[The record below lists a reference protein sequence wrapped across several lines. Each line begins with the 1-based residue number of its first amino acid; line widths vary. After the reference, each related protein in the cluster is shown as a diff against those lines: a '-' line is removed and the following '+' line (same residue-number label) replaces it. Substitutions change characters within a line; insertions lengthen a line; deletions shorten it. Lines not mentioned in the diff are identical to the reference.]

1 MSSPRPDP
9 LNADKAISLEA
20 MLQHERTL
28 IDTLRAQAST
38 RPDAPLTGLAFSG
51 GGIRSATFNLGV
63 IQALAERKLLRQF
76 DYLSTVSGGGY
87 IGAWLTALIQRK
99 ANGRVAQVE
108 PLLATGG
115 DENTALRFLRS
126 YSNYL
131 TPRRGLLS
139 ADTLAAVATYL
150 RNLYLNLTVLILFV
164 MVALLLPW
172 LIITALPYLA
182 GLQLPG
188 LGTLLEWSGFHYLNA
203 LHPVYFG
210 LGGLSLLVAIVAVSF
225 NLVTGDGKPRFYTR
239 QGWVVGLVVLPTVM
253 GACLLSYGFFLV
265 SARLTDG
272 PFIWMKW
279 SVVLYTL
286 AWLYGWLLSRT
297 FGTFRQRIPPEPMQ
311 EAYLNTMRS
320 NLVMLLSTLA
330 AGALGGLLFYGL
342 ARGLK
347 YLPADGA
354 RWWAV
359 GLGTPLILKIFSLVV
374 TAHIGFMRRNFS
386 NQIREWWSRLGGW
399 VIIVALA
406 WLALFAVAVYA
417 APLLVWAR
425 NWAYGAGGIW
435 LSSTVSGVLL
445 GSGPATGKPGSTPWK
460 EWLAKSAPWVFIA
473 GLLILLSAALQSF
486 LPALAGAGVQTG
498 ALDASIQDFAR
509 VYLAA
514 MNQVAIQTVL
524 AVTLGCLTLAMLLS
538 WRVDIN
544 LFSLYYFYRNR
555 LVRCY
560 LGASRQPKRNPQPFT
575 GFDPADDMVLADL
588 VQRPYPIFNT
598 AINLVKGSELAWQQ
612 RKAASFSFTPSYCGF
627 ALAAT
632 ASTAPHCREGYR
644 PTREYIGPDGV
655 FLGTAVAISGAAACP
670 NMGYHSSPAL
680 AVLMTVF
687 NVRLG
692 HWTGNPC
699 HKTAWREYSPRMG
712 GRYLMSELFGLTDS
726 NSPFVYLSDGGHFEN
741 LGIYELVRRRCHYIV
756 AVDAGQDEKFDLD
769 DLGNAIRKCYTD
781 FGVKIDID
789 VCALRPDAATG
800 LSLRHAA
807 VGSIHYPDAPVGQ
820 LLYFKPTLARDT
832 PSDILNYAAGNPGFP
847 HQSTADQCFDESQF
861 ESYRKLG
868 HYIAAR
874 VFDDAY
880 REMLGNDYNM
890 ETDLPQHD
898 WAGLF
903 QTLQAR
909 AGAAFRKQNGQ

>member
-1 MSSPRPDP
+1 MTLFNKKQAKGDG
-9 LNADKAISLEA
+9 AISLDTV
-20 MLQHERTL
+20 LTQERVL
-28 IDTLRAQAST
+28 IDALRAQENTDAS
-38 RPDAPLTGLAFSG
+38 APLAGLAFSG

-63 IQALAERKLLRQF
+63 IQALAERKLLRGF

-87 IGAWLTALIQRK
+87 IGAWLAALIRRK
-99 ANGRVAQVE
+99 ANGRVAQLE
-108 PLLATGG
+108 PMLATGG
-115 DENTALRFLRS
+115 EENIALQFLRS

-139 ADTLAAVATYL
+139 ADTLSAVATYL
-150 RNLYLNLTVLILFV
+150 RNLYLNLTVLILFA
-164 MVALLLPW
+164 MAALLLPW
-172 LIITALPYLA
+172 LLIA
-182 GLQLPG
+182 GLPALADLHPPG
-188 LGTLLEWSGFHYLNA
+188 LVGLMKWSGFQYFNA
-203 LHPVYFG
+203 LHPIYFG
-210 LGGLSLLVAIVAVSF
+210 LGGLSLLIAIVAVSF
-225 NLVTGDGKPRFYTR
+225 NLLACGNQSGVFTR
-239 QGWVVGLVVLPTVM
+239 QGWVLALVVLPTLIA
-253 GACLLSYGFFLV
+253 ACLFNYGFYLV
-265 SARLTDG
+265 PDSLTDE
-272 PFIWMKW
+272 PLVWMKY
-279 SVVLYTL
+279 STVLYTL
-286 AWLYGWLLSRT
+286 LWLYGWLFIWI
-297 FGTFRQRIPPEPMQ
+297 FGKCRHRAIRAEMR
-311 EAYLNTMRS
+311 ESYLDTLRS
-320 NLVMLLSTLA
+320 KLVMLVSTLA
-330 AGALGGLLFYGL
+330 AGALGGLLLYGL
-342 ARGLK
+342 TRGLQ
-347 YLPADGA
+347 YLPPGIGG
-354 RWWAV
+354 WWAV

-374 TAHIGFMRRNFS
+374 VAHIGFMRRDFT
-386 NQIREWWSRLGGW
+386 NQIREWWSRLGGL
-399 VIIVALA
+399 VLIIALA
-406 WLALFAVAVYA
+406 WLALFAIAVYA
-417 APLLVWAR
+417 APLLVWAS
-425 NWAYGAGGIW
+425 NWAYGAGGVW
-435 LSSTVSGVLL
+435 LASTVSGVLL
-445 GSGPATGKPGSTPWK
+445 GAGSATGKPGAVPWK

-473 GLLILLSAALQSF
+473 GLLILLSAALQHF
-486 LPALAGAGVQTG
+486 LAGATPAAGPQFTN
-498 ALDASIQDFAR
+498 IQDLAR
-509 VYLAA
+509 HYLVAL
-514 MNQVAIQTVL
+514 NQVPIQTLL

-560 LGASRQPKRNPQPFT
+560 LGASRQPQRNPQPFT
-575 GFDPADDMVLADL
+575 GFDPADDMALADL
-588 VQRPYPIFNT
+588 MQRPYPIFNT
-598 AINLVKGSELAWQQ
+598 AINLVKGGELAWQQ
-612 RKAASFSFTPSYCGF
+612 RKAASFSFTPGYCGF

-632 ASTAPHCREGYR
+632 AGAAPHCHEGYR
-644 PTREYIGPDGV
+644 PTCEYIGPNGV

-712 GRYLMSELFGLTDS
+712 GRYLLSELFGLTDS
-726 NSPFVYLSDGGHFEN
+726 DTPFVYLSDGGHFEN

-769 DLGNAIRKCYTD
+769 DHGNAIRKCYTD

-789 VCALRPDAATG
+789 VNALRPGASG
-800 LSLRHAA
+800 LSLWHAA
-807 VGSIHYPDAPVGQ
+807 VGSIHYPDAPAGH

-832 PSDILNYAAGNPGFP
+832 PSDILNYAADNPGFP

-880 REMLGNDYNM
+880 REMPSNDYNM
-890 ETDLPQHD
+890 EKGPAQHD

-903 QTLQAR
+903 QILQAR

>member
-1 MSSPRPDP
+1 MSSSCPDS
-9 LNADKAISLEA
+9 LNTGDAIGLEA
-20 MLQHERTL
+20 MLQHERQL
-28 IDTLRAQAST
+28 IDTLRAPDSI

-63 IQALAERKLLRQF
+63 IQALAERKLLHQF

-87 IGAWLTALIQRK
+87 IGAWLAALNRRK
-99 ANGRVAQVE
+99 ADGHVAQLE

-115 DENTALRFLRS
+115 EENIALRFLRS

-150 RNLYLNLTVLILFV
+150 RNLYLNLTVLMLFV
-164 MVALLLPW
+164 MAALMLPW
-172 LIITALPYLA
+172 LLIA
-182 GLQLPG
+182 GLPELAELHPPA
-188 LGTLLEWSGFHYLNA
+188 LDTLLDWSGFHFLGT
-203 LHPVYFG
+203 LHPIYFG

-225 NLVTGDGKPRFYTR
+225 NLVTGKPHFYTR
-239 QGWVVGLVVLPTVM
+239 QGWVLALVVLPTVL
-253 GACLLSYGFFLV
+253 GACLFSYGFFLIA
-265 SARLTDG
+265 ARLTDG
-272 PFIWMKW
+272 PLIWMKW
-279 SVVLYTL
+279 GVALYTL
-286 AWLYGWLLSRT
+286 AWLYGWLLSRAFAT
-297 FGTFRQRIPPEPMQ
+297 SRQRKQSKPMR
-311 EAYLNTMRS
+311 EAYLDTLRS

-342 ARGLK
+342 ALGLQ

-359 GLGTPLILKIFSLVV
+359 GLGTPLILKIFSLVI
-374 TAHIGFMRRNFS
+374 TAHIGFMRRDFS
-386 NQIREWWSRLGGW
+386 NPMREWWSRLGGW
-399 VIIVALA
+399 VIIVALV
-406 WLALFAVAVYA
+406 WLVLFAVAVYA

-435 LSSTVSGVLL
+435 LASTASGVLL
-445 GSGPATGKPGSTPWK
+445 GSGRATGKPGSTPWK
-460 EWLAKSAPWVFIA
+460 EWLAKSAPWLFIA
-473 GLLILLSAALQSF
+473 GLLILLGAALQSL
-486 LPALAGAGVQTG
+486 LPALAGAAVQTG
-498 ALDASIQDFAR
+498 TADGGVQDFAR
-509 VYLAA
+509 DYFGA
-514 MNQVAIQTVL
+514 MDQVGPRIVLVITV
-524 AVTLGCLTLAMLLS
+524 GCLALATLLS

-560 LGASRQPKRNPQPFT
+560 LGASRQPQRSPQPFT
-575 GFDPADDMVLADL
+575 GFDPGDDMALADL

-598 AINLVKGSELAWQQ
+598 AINLVKGGELAWQQ
-612 RKAASFSFTPSYCGF
+612 RKAASFSFTPCYCGF

-632 ASTAPHCREGYR
+632 AGAAPHCHEGYR
-644 PTREYIGPDGV
+644 PTCEYIGPNGV

-680 AVLMTVF
+680 AVLLTVF

-699 HKTAWREYSPRMG
+699 HKTAWREYSPRLG

-741 LGIYELVRRRCHYIV
+741 LGIYELVRRRCQYIV
-756 AVDAGQDEKFDLD
+756 ATDAGQDEKFDLD

-789 VCALRPDAATG
+789 VSALRPGASG
-800 LSLRHAA
+800 FSLWHAA
-807 VGSIHYPDAPVGQ
+807 VGSIHYPDAPPGR
-820 LLYFKPTLARDT
+820 LLYFKPTLACDT
-832 PSDILNYAAGNPGFP
+832 PCDILNYAAGNPGFP

-890 ETDLPQHD
+890 EKNLPQHD
-898 WAGLF
+898 WAALF

-909 AGAAFRKQNGQ
+909 AGAAFRKQDGH

>member
-1 MSSPRPDP
+1 MSSSPPDP
-9 LNADKAISLEA
+9 LDADNAITLGA
-20 MLQHERTL
+20 MLQRERTL
-28 IDTLRAQAST
+28 IEILRAQADI

-87 IGAWLTALIQRK
+87 IGAWLAALIRRK
-99 ANGRVAQVE
+99 ANGRVADLE
-108 PLLATGG
+108 PMLATGAE
-115 DENTALRFLRS
+115 ENIALRFLRS

-164 MVALLLPW
+164 IAALLLPW
-172 LIITALPYLA
+172 LLIVGLPELA
-182 GLQLPG
+182 GLHPLG
-188 LGTLLEWSGFHYLNA
+188 LNTLLEWSGFHYLNA
-203 LHPVYFG
+203 LHPIYFG

-225 NLVTGDGKPRFYTR
+225 NLVACGNQPGVFTR
-239 QGWVVGLVVLPTVM
+239 QGWVLALVVVPTLV
-253 GACLLSYGFFLV
+253 GACLFSYGFYLV
-265 SARLTDG
+265 PASLADEPLA
-272 PFIWMKW
+272 WMK
-279 SVVLYTL
+279 SAAMLYTL
-286 AWLYGWLLSRT
+286 LWLYGWLLSWV
-297 FGTFRQRIPPEPMQ
+297 FGKCRHQVIKE
-311 EAYLNTMRS
+311 EMREGYFDTLRS
-320 NLVMLLSTLA
+320 RLVMLISTLA
-330 AGALGGLLFYGL
+330 AGALGGLLLYGL
-342 ARGLK
+342 TRGLQ
-347 YLPADGA
+347 YLPPGIAS
-354 RWWAV
+354 WWAV

-374 TAHIGFMRRNFS
+374 VAHIGFMRRDFT

-399 VIIVALA
+399 VIIVALV
-406 WLALFAVAVYA
+406 WLALFAIAVYA
-417 APLLVWAR
+417 APLLVWAS

-435 LSSTVSGVLL
+435 FASTVSGVLL
-445 GSGPATGKPGSTPWK
+445 GAGPATDKPGAVPWK
-460 EWLAKSAPWVFIA
+460 EWLAKSAPWVFIT
-473 GLLILLSAALQSF
+473 GLLILLSAALQHF
-486 LPALAGAGVQTG
+486 LGGATPPAAPQLGDIRELA
-498 ALDASIQDFAR
+498 R
-509 VYLAA
+509 HYLAA
-514 MNQVAIQTVL
+514 MNQVRGSVL
-524 AVTLGCLTLAMLLS
+524 LGVALGCVAAAGVLS

-560 LGASRQPKRNPQPFT
+560 LGASRQPQRNPQPFT
-575 GFDPADDMVLADL
+575 GFDPADDIALADL

-598 AINLVKGSELAWQQ
+598 AINLVKGGELAWQQ
-612 RKAASFSFTPSYCGF
+612 RKAASFSFTPGYCGF

-632 ASTAPHCREGYR
+632 AGSTAHCRDGYR
-644 PTREYIGPDGV
+644 PSSEYIGPNGAY
-655 FLGTAVAISGAAACP
+655 LGTAMTISGAAACP

-699 HKTAWREYSPRMG
+699 HTTAWRAYSPKLG

-726 NSPFVYLSDGGHFEN
+726 DSPFVYLSDGGHFEN
-741 LGIYELVRRRCHYIV
+741 LGIYELVRRRCRYII
-756 AVDAGQDEKFDLD
+756 AMDAGQDAKFDLD

-789 VCALRPDAATG
+789 VSALRPDAATG
-800 LSLRHAA
+800 LSLWHAA
-807 VGSIHYPDAPVGQ
+807 VGSIHYPDAPAGQ

-874 VFDDAY
+874 VFDDTY
-880 REMLGNDYNM
+880 REIFGNDYNADQ
-890 ETDLPQHD
+890 DLPYRD
-898 WAGLF
+898 WTKLF
-903 QTLQAR
+903 HNLQVR
-909 AGAAFRKQNGQ
+909 ATAAFRKQDGQ